1 MVLAV
6 RTRSSRLARAAGLSA
21 GLAAGFAA
29 DRLLADPAA
38 WHPVAGFGQAAQ
50 ALEERVYQDSRARGA
65 AYAAIC
71 VASAAGLGF
80 ATERATRGRPVSAAL
95 AAGAATWTVLGAASL
110 RREAAAIG
118 DLLEAGELDA
128 ARERLPRLCGRD
140 PRRLSAGE
148 VARAAVESVAENTSD
163 AVVAPLF
170 WGAVAGI
177 PGLLAYRAANT
188 LDAMIGYRS
197 ERYGRFGWAAAR
209 LDDVLNYVP
218 ARLTGA
224 LTVLLAP
231 RVGGS
236 RREAWRTLREDG
248 DKHPSPNAG
257 RCEAAAAGAL
267 GLRLGGTNMY
277 GSRIEHRPHMG
288 NGRGPRGFDV
298 ERANRL
304 SAAVSGSAAM
314 LLCTGALVV
323 RFCATPKPARTKSAR
338 TKLKASRSRRRSRR
352 A

>member
-1 MVLAV
+1 M
-6 RTRSSRLARAAGLSA
+6 RTRSSRPARAVGLSV

-38 WHPVAGFGQAAQ
+38 WHPVAGFGRAAR
-50 ALEERVYQDSRARGA
+50 ALEGQVYQDSRARGA
-65 AYAAIC
+65 AYAAVCI
-71 VASAAGLGF
+71 VSAGGLGI
-80 ATERATRGRPVSAAL
+80 AAERATRGRPVSAAL
-95 AAGAATWTVLGAASL
+95 AAAAATWTVLGAASL

-118 DLLEAGELDA
+118 DLLEAGDLDA

-148 VARAAVESVAENTSD
+148 LARAAVESVAENTSD

-177 PGLLAYRAANT
+177 PGLLVYRAANT
-188 LDAMIGYRS
+188 LDAMVGYRS
-197 ERYGRFGWAAAR
+197 DRYGRFGWAAAR

-218 ARLTGA
+218 ARLTGC

-231 RVGGS
+231 RVGGT
-236 RREAWRTLREDG
+236 RREAWRTLRADG
-248 DKHPSPNAG
+248 GKHPSPNAG

-267 GLRLGGTNMY
+267 GLKLGGTNTY
-277 GSRIEHRPHMG
+277 GTRIEHRPPMG

-314 LLCTGALVV
+314 LLCGGALVV
-323 RFCATPKPARTKSAR
+323 RFLAAPKPGRARR
-338 TKLKASRSRRRSRR
+338 KASRSSRR
-352 A
+352 ARRG